1 MANIIKFPESIHPKS
16 ASFFLKAHTTTFTN
30 PFSNTIQTQEMP
42 GAVWTFRAD
51 FYLNNEEKK
60 RIFRAFIAKL
70 RGSAGR
76 FYFPAEFCP
85 RYIPS
90 FGESESPRILESS
103 ATADEDDWFSTSL
116 DVTADQTHKYRVSS
130 LSTLSVLNPTTLKV
144 KSDKSAGEL
153 VLKAGQY
160 ISFDLT
166 NGYRYLGVVVDD
178 CFVSRDDFARVVIEP
193 PLRDTPIPNA
203 SIHTARPSA
212 VFMLSDDEQGRI
224 SEMLHKKG
232 EVSIEAVQARPLRI
246 E

>member
-1 MANIIKFPESIHPKS
+1 MTKIIKFPENIRPKS

-85 RYIPS
+85 KFIPD
-90 FGESESPRILESS
+90 FGKAETPRIFDL
-103 ATADEDDWFSTSL
+103 AVTADEDDWLSTSL
-116 DVTADQTHKYRVSS
+116 DVTADSEHKYRVSPLRS
-130 LSTLSVLNPTTLKV
+130 LSVLNPTTLKV
-144 KSDKSAGEL
+144 ESDKSFGEL

-166 NGYRYLGVVVDD
+166 NGYRYLGIVVDD
-178 CFVSRDDFARVVIEP
+178 CFVSRDNFAHILIEP
-193 PLRDTPIPNA
+193 PLRDTPIENA
-203 SIHTARPSA
+203 PIHTARPSA

-224 SEMLHKKG
+224 SELLHKKG
-232 EVSIEAVQARPLRI
+232 EVSIEAIQARPIRI

>member
-1 MANIIKFPESIHPKS
+1 MTKIIKFPENIRPKS

-30 PFSNTIQTQEMP
+30 PFSNTVQTQEMP

-85 RYIPS
+85 KFIPD
-90 FGESESPRILESS
+90 FGEPETPSIFDLA
-103 ATADEDDWFSTSL
+103 ATADKDDWFSTSL
-116 DVTADQTHKYRVSS
+116 DVTADEEHKYRVSP
-130 LSTLSVLNPTTLKV
+130 LRTLSVLNPTILKV
-144 KSDKSAGEL
+144 ASDKSFGEL

-166 NGYRYLGVVVDD
+166 NGYRYLGIVVDD
-178 CFVSRDDFARVVIEP
+178 CFVSRDSFARISIEP
-193 PLRDTPIPNA
+193 PLRDTPIENA
-203 SIHTARPSA
+203 PIHTARPSA

-224 SEMLHKKG
+224 SELLHKKG
-232 EVSIEAVQARPLRI
+232 EVSIEAVQARPIRI